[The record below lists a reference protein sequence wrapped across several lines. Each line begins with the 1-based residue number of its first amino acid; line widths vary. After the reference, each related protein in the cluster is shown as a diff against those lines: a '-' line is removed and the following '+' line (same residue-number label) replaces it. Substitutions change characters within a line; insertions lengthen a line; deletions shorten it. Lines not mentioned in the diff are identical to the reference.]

1 MGEMRAS
8 NKINY
13 KSTGPVDFGGFNEAF
28 ANEPTAGNEKLDK
41 IDSFFDSNA
50 QVDKTIL
57 PNQPP
62 FHEPA
67 KPTP

>member
-1 MGEMRAS
+1 MRAS

-13 KSTGPVDFGGFNEAF
+13 KSTGPVDFGGFNDAF

-50 QVDKTIL
+50 QVSKTIL
-57 PNQPP
+57 PN
-62 FHEPA
+62 
-67 KPTP
+67 

>member
-50 QVDKTIL
+50 QVSKTIL
-57 PNQPP
+57 PN
-62 FHEPA
+62 
-67 KPTP
+67 

>member
-1 MGEMRAS
+1 MGEMKAS

-41 IDSFFDSNA
+41 IDSFFDGQSNA
-50 QVDKTIL
+50 
-57 PNQPP
+57 
-62 FHEPA
+62 
-67 KPTP
+67 